1 MLFAELLT
9 GIILI
14 FCGLLVKYNP
24 DLIAGYNTMNEKEKE
39 TIDITKLST
48 MMRNYLVS
56 IGVLLIITGIV
67 LFFLD
72 LKQSIRLMSI
82 CGIVIIGVL
91 IMVFISQ
98 CFKKE

>member
-1 MLFAELLT
+1 MLFAELFT